1 MQLAQLNISVWKI
14 DDSSDAARPFVENV
28 ARMNALAERTD
39 GFVWRLIEEGRD
51 EQGRTVLGGPE
62 TLLTLSVWQSPEALE
77 AFAFN
82 TVHRKIYERKAEWFA
97 KLASHHLVMWWVE
110 DGIRPTLDDAKLRLD
125 HLNKHGNTD
134 FAFDWAHL
142 PDVSLWRD
150 KRVS

>member
-1 MQLAQLNISVWKI
+1 MHLAQLNFSVWKI
-14 DDSSDAARPFVENV
+14 DDASAAAAPFNDNL
-28 ARMNALAERTD
+28 ARMNALAERAE
-39 GFVWRLIEEGRD
+39 GFIWRLKD
-51 EQGRTVLGGPE
+51 EKLPANVQTVLGGPE
-62 TLLTLSVWQSPEALE
+62 AIYTLSVWQSAQHLE

-97 KLASHHLVMWWVE
+97 KLQSHHLVMWTIE
-110 DGIRPTLDDAKLRLD
+110 AGHHPTLDEAKLRLD

-142 PDVSLWRD
+142 PELKLWRE

>member
-1 MQLAQLNISVWKI
+1 MPIAQLNISVWKI
-14 DDSSDAARPFVENV
+14 DDTSAAAAPFNDNVE
-28 ARMNALAERTD
+28 RMNALVERSD
-39 GFVWRLIEEGRD
+39 GFIWRLLDEGRD
-51 EQGRTVLGGPE
+51 ANGRNVIGGPE
-62 TLLTLSVWQSPEALE
+62 TLMTLSVWQSAAHLE

-97 KLASHHLVMWWVE
+97 KLQSHHLVMWNIE
-110 DGIRPTLDDAKLRLD
+110 DAHRPTLDEAKQRLD

-142 PDVSLWRD
+142 PDVKLWRE

>member
-1 MQLAQLNISVWKI
+1 MPVAQLNISVWNI
-14 DDSSDAARPFVENV
+14 DAGSDAASPFIDNV

-39 GFVWRLIEEGRD
+39 GFIWRLLDEGRD
-51 EQGRTVLGGPE
+51 EDGHTVLGGPE
-62 TLLTLSVWQSPEALE
+62 TILTLSVWQSAKHLE

-97 KLASHHLVMWWVE
+97 KLQSHHLVMWTIE
-110 DGIRPTLDDAKLRLD
+110 AGHHPTLDEAKQRLD

-142 PDVSLWRD
+142 PEVTLWRE